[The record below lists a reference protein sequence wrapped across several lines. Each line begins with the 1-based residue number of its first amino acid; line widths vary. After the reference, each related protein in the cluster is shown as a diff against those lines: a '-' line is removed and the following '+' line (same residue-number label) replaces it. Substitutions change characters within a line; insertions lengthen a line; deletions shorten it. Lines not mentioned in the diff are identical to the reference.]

1 MNLLNSKDQ
10 NKGGH
15 ILENKI
21 YPMDDIVDLIN
32 NKDGEFI
39 INVEFE
45 KDDDHDESDEPIQ
58 S

>member
-1 MNLLNSKDQ
+1 M
-10 NKGGH
+10 
-15 ILENKI
+15 ENKI
-21 YPMDDIVDLIN
+21 YTMDDIVDLIN